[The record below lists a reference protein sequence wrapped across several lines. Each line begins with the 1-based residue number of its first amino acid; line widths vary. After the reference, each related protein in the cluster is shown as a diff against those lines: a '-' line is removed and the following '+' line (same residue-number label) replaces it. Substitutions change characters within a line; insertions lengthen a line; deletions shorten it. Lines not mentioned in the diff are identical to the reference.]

1 MFRHYLFFMQ
11 KIKKKRY
18 IYMIIVD
25 TTQEKTFAIIPTRQ
39 TDEDDNAIFVEI
51 INETTK
57 QPYTRLIKSR
67 QNIKDIYY
75 IGANDFD
82 FFVENT
88 FFTIKVYFENT
99 LEVIYKD
106 RIFCTNQEPDE
117 YTINENQYNL
127 PNINNNTFITI

>member
-57 QPYTRLIKSR
+57 EPYTRLITSR

-127 PNINNNTFITI
+127 PNINNNTYITI